1 MLRANRRKKITMNAF
16 RALAWIASAPMKL
29 RAQRRT
35 ASIINALPDE
45 VQKDIG
51 WKWTANRRA
60 PVANTSLDW
69 DLL

>member
-1 MLRANRRKKITMNAF
+1 MLRVKPEKVVVMNTF
-16 RALAWIASAPMKL
+16 RALVQA
-29 RAQRRT
+29 RANRRT
-35 ASIINALPDE
+35 ASIINALTDE

-60 PVANTSLDW
+60 PAVRSSIDW

>member
-1 MLRANRRKKITMNAF
+1 MNAF
-16 RALAWIASAPMKL
+16 KALAWIASGQIKA
-29 RAQRRT
+29 RAERRT

-60 PVANTSLDW
+60 PVAKSSLDW
-69 DLL
+69 DLI

>member
-1 MLRANRRKKITMNAF
+1 MLRVKPEKVDIMNSF
-16 RALAWIASAPMKL
+16 RALAWIASAPL
-29 RAQRRT
+29 QARANRRT

-60 PVANTSLDW
+60 PVVRSTLDW